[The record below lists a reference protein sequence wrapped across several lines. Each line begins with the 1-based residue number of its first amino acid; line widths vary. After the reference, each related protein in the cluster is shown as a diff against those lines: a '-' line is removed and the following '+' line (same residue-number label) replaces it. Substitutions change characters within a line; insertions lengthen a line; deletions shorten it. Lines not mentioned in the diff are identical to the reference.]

1 HLLSPSLPT
10 SLLFPYTTLF
20 RSNCNGGFDVKYG
33 VFCRWLFSFWGE
45 INNPTARGIT
55 AYPFTHAL
63 KSRTVQ
69 ISSRCNK
76 ADHTICGMGDAFK
89 DFPHCPAPKIDIQ
102 DFQHILVSA
111 VAFFATIIKRRVV
124 TIGDAFFDTAAQAF
138 GIVFVGWVFDTDLYG
153 SFLFDAVRALA
164 LLCNK
169 LQRIA

>member
-55 AYPFTHAL
+55 TNPFTHAL

-76 ADHTICGMGDAFK
+76 ADHTICGIRSEEHTSELQSRFD
-89 DFPHCPAPKIDIQ
+89 
-102 DFQHILVSA
+102 LVC
-111 VAFFATIIKRRVV
+111 R
-124 TIGDAFFDTAAQAF
+124 
-138 GIVFVGWVFDTDLYG
+138 
-153 SFLFDAVRALA
+153 
-164 LLCNK
+164 LL
-169 LQRIA
+169 L

>member
-55 AYPFTHAL
+55 TNPFTHAL

-76 ADHTICGMGDAFK
+76 ADHTICGIGDAFK
-89 DFPHCPAPKIDIQ
+89 DFPHRPTPKIDIKV
-102 DFQHILVSA
+102 FQHIFVFA
-111 VAFFATIIKRRVV
+111 VAFFAEIIKRCMV
-124 TIGDAFFDTAAQAF
+124 TIDAAFFDPAAQAF
-138 GIVFVGWVFDTDLYG
+138 GLVFVGRVSNTDLYR
-153 SFLFDAVRALA
+153 SF
-164 LLCNK
+164 
-169 LQRIA
+169 